1 MDKILGKRRI
11 DSFFNE
17 NENITFDPEM
27 VVEQE
32 YSDDVSINCLKAP
45 VRSKKTST
53 IF

>member
-27 VVEQE
+27 VVEK
-32 YSDDVSINCLKAP
+32 SIQMMP
-45 VRSKKTST
+45 QSIV
-53 IF
+53 